1 MEARQGDLS
10 AFVRTA
16 FCFEYPV
23 LPEWFLTKN
32 KPLIIRVDDNV
43 AAEQVKSKVRN
54 CYVEKCSPWYVVE
67 KSGRL
72 HGFVLWGDL
81 IIAGVTLIE
90 VFPHYL
96 PEMVER
102 LGVQLLTRAGFRL
115 VEKNLPALI
124 VKMREAAV
132 SGLEKVYF
140 WMLALKRDKP
150 EILTNVMIWKGQI
163 AFIILSMM
171 ILRSC

>member
-1 MEARQGDLS
+1 M
-10 AFVRTA
+10 
-16 FCFEYPV
+16 
-23 LPEWFLTKN
+23 
-32 KPLIIRVDDNV
+32 
-43 AAEQVKSKVRN
+43 
-54 CYVEKCSPWYVVE
+54 
-67 KSGRL
+67 
-72 HGFVLWGDL
+72 WGDL

-102 LGVQLLTRAGFRL
+102 LGVQLLTRADFRL